1 MVACAGEL
9 ILDDLADGG
18 VGATAHEGGDG
29 VHGDG
34 GNKYEK
40 SASGDAGLGERDDD
54 ARKCA
59 EGACPEVVGS
69 FHEGVIEF
77 FDAGVDGKNHKREIV
92 VNEAEDDGERGV
104 HHGEGSGQNVGR
116 QKEAIDES
124 FLAED
129 GNPSVGADEE
139 TSPERNHHESKQ
151 EAAIGGA
158 GATDGVGG
166 GVANNDADNGGE
178 KGVEDGVP
186 ENGKPSGIEASA
198 IVVESEGV
206 DDATELIATT
216 EAGEDE
222 EKGG

>member
-77 FDAGVDGKNHKREIV
+77 FNAGVDGENHEREIV
-92 VNEAEDDGERGV
+92 VDEAEDDGEGGV
-104 HHGEGSGQNVGR
+104 HHRKRGGQNVRG
-116 QKEAIDES
+116 
-124 FLAED
+124 
-129 GNPSVGADEE
+129 
-139 TSPERNHHESKQ
+139 
-151 EAAIGGA
+151 
-158 GATDGVGG
+158 
-166 GVANNDADNGGE
+166 
-178 KGVEDGVP
+178 
-186 ENGKPSGIEASA
+186 
-198 IVVESEGV
+198 
-206 DDATELIATT
+206 
-216 EAGEDE
+216 
-222 EKGG
+222 